1 MDSLYTTESAYWK
14 AEAERLAGDNAHLAG
29 DNARLE
35 VENAELR
42 ARVSELE
49 GQISALAEKVATLT
63 KLVFGTSS
71 EKSKPVTLPV
81 GKDVTGEKR
90 RRGQQ
95 SGSPGH
101 GRRDYSNLETIEEI
115 HDVAESERI
124 CPGCGAPYAAFGEE
138 TSSQIDWQVHIVRH
152 LHHRPTYR
160 RTCKCQTR
168 GMLVAPVPAKPIPKG
183 MFTAGFLARLAVE
196 KYVLGRPLERIV
208 AALSNDGFDV
218 AKGTLTG
225 ALKALSDLLGPLDAA
240 IRERNSQAAH
250 LHIDETSWKVFE
262 AVADKVGNRWWL
274 WTFLGP
280 DTVVFLIDPTRSTRV
295 VAEHLGI
302 DIDAGSLE
310 PGRHLLISSDFYSV
324 YQSLGAL
331 DGLDPLWCWAHVRR
345 YFIRASDAHQE
356 LRDWESAWTQRIG
369 SLYVAHHARQVLE
382 AGTTERLRAEED
394 FAGILGAMDATR
406 KSEAADGTLHP
417 TAAKVLATLDREWEG
432 LCRHEEFPEL
442 PLDNN
447 PAERVLRNP
456 AVIRKNCYGSG
467 SAWAATLAA
476 RIWTITATAERAG
489 CNPLAYLT
497 AYLDDCAAA
506 GGKAPNPA
514 ALERFFPWVAS
525 EADFAEWRTS
535 PPGPI
540 P

>member
-1 MDSLYTTESAYWK
+1 MDSLHTTELAYWK
-14 AEAERLAGDNAHLAG
+14 AEAERLAGDNA
-29 DNARLE
+29 RLE
-35 VENAELR
+35 AENAALR
-42 ARVSELE
+42 VRVGELE
-49 GQISALAEKVATLT
+49 GQIGALTEKVTTLA

-71 EKSKPVTLPV
+71 EKSKPVGSSV
-81 GKDVTGEKR
+81 GKDITGGIGAR
-90 RRGQQ
+90 RPRGQQ
-95 SGSPGH
+95 SGSAGH
-101 GRRDYSNLETIEEI
+101 GRRDYSALETIEEI
-115 HDVAESERI
+115 HDVAEKERI

-138 TSSQIDWQVHIVRH
+138 TSYQIDWQVHIVRH
-152 LHHRPTYR
+152 LHRRPTYR
-160 RTCKCQTR
+160 RTCKCKTR

-183 MFTAGFLARLAVE
+183 MFTSQFLARLAVE

-208 AALSNDGFDV
+208 AALLNDGFDV
-218 AKGTLTG
+218 AKGTLVG
-225 ALKALSDLLGPLDAA
+225 ALKALSELLGPLDAA

-310 PGRHLLISSDFYSV
+310 PGRQLLISSDFYSV

-331 DGLDPLWCWAHVRR
+331 DGLDPLWCWAHIRR

-369 SLYVAHHARQVLE
+369 ALYVAHHARQALE
-382 AGTTERLRAEED
+382 EGTTERLRAEAD
-394 FAGILGAMDATR
+394 FARILGAMDAVR
-406 KSEAADGTLHP
+406 KSEAGDPTLHP
-417 TAAKVLATLDREWEG
+417 GAAKVLATLDREWEG

-489 CNPLAYLT
+489 ANPLAYLS
-497 AYLDDCAAA
+497 AYLQECGAA
-506 GGKAPNPA
+506 GGKAPNPT

-525 EADFAEWRTS
+525 EADLAMWRVS